1 MSVHIRKFT
10 GPVEAANACGAEIFQ
25 LLAAA
30 RKERGSAT
38 LAVSGGS
45 TPRIMFEWM
54 AKQPFDWHAVD
65 LFWVDERC
73 VPIDD
78 SQSNYRMTRES
89 LLDHVAL
96 APGQIHRIRTE
107 LIPDEAALA
116 YVEDISRTF
125 RLQPGELPAFD
136 VLQRGMG
143 PDAHTASLFPGEP
156 LIENETGIAAA
167 VWVEKLHQHR
177 VTLLPGV
184 LEKARHT
191 LCLVTGA
198 DKAEGLVRVLGKP
211 DRLHVPSQ
219 ISSAEMTWFIDDAA
233 GLTLDKIVSRS
244 GASE

>member
-1 MSVHIRKFT
+1 MSVQIKRFD
-10 GPVEAANACGAEIFQ
+10 GPVAAAEACGASIFE

-30 RKERGSAT
+30 RAERGSAS

-54 AKQPFDWHAVD
+54 ARQSFDWSGVD

-78 SQSNYRMTRES
+78 SQSNYRMTREA
-89 LLDHVAL
+89 LLDAGTI
-96 APGQIHRIRTE
+96 APARIHRVKTE
-107 LIPDEAALA
+107 LPPDEAVRE
-116 YVEDISRTF
+116 YVAEISRT
-125 RLQPGELPAFD
+125 LGLSPGELPAFD

-156 LIENETGIAAA
+156 LIEDRTGIAAA
-167 VWVEKLHQHR
+167 VWVEKFRQHR

-198 DKAEGLVRVLGKP
+198 DKAEGLRRVLQGP
-211 DRLHVPSQ
+211 RDPLHVPSQ
-219 ISSAEMTWFIDDAA
+219 ISSPDMLWFVDEAA
-233 GLTLDKIVSRS
+233 WPH
-244 GASE
+244 

>member
-1 MSVHIRKFT
+1 MSIHIKLNAS
-10 GPVEAANACGAEIFQ
+10 AAAAAEACGASIFE
-25 LLAAA
+25 LLDAA
-30 RKERGSAT
+30 RKERGWAS

-54 AKQPFDWHAVD
+54 AKQSFDWKGIE

-89 LLDHVAL
+89 LLDSGLIQPAH
-96 APGQIHRIRTE
+96 IHRVKTE
-107 LIPDEAALA
+107 LTPDEAALDYA
-116 YVEDISRTF
+116 AEIAKVF
-125 RLQPGELPAFD
+125 RLDAGVLPEFD

-143 PDAHTASLFPGEP
+143 PDMHTASLFPGEP
-156 LIENETGIAAA
+156 MIENHTGVAAA
-167 VWVEKLHQHR
+167 VWVEKFHQHR

-198 DKAEGLVRVLGKP
+198 DKAPGLKQVLHG
-211 DRLHVPSQ
+211 DRDPIHVPSQ
-219 ISSAEMTWFIDDAA
+219 ISGPEMIWFIDEAA
-233 GLTLDKIVSRS
+233 AAQLP
-244 GASE
+244 A

>member
-1 MSVHIRKFT
+1 VSVVIRKFA

-25 LLAAA
+25 LLDAA

-54 AKQPFDWHAVD
+54 AKQPFDWNGID

-89 LLDHVAL
+89 LLEHVQL
-96 APGQIHRIRTE
+96 APGQVHRIRTE
-107 LIPDEAALA
+107 LIPDEAAVA
-116 YVEDISRTF
+116 YVDDISRTF
-125 RLQPGELPAFD
+125 KLQPGELPAFD

-156 LIENETGIAAA
+156 LIENQTGIAAA
-167 VWVEKLHQHR
+167 VWVEKFRQHR

-191 LCLVTGA
+191 LCLVTAA
-198 DKAEGLVRVLGKP
+198 DKAEGLERVLHGVA

-219 ISSAEMTWFIDDAA
+219 ISSPEMVWFIDQAA
-233 GLTLDKIVSRS
+233 GARLK
-244 GASE
+244 

>member
-1 MSVHIRKFT
+1 MSVLIQKFA
-10 GPVEAANACGAEIFQ
+10 GPVEAANACGAEIFE

-38 LAVSGGS
+38 LGVSGGT

-54 AKQPFDWHAVD
+54 AKQPFDWHAID

-89 LLDHVAL
+89 LLDHIPL

-125 RLQPGELPAFD
+125 RLQPGQLPAFD

-156 LIENETGIAAA
+156 LIQNETGIAAA
-167 VWVEKLHQHR
+167 VWVEKFHQHR

-184 LEKARHT
+184 LENARNT
-191 LCLVTGA
+191 VCLVTGA
-198 DKAEGLVRVLGKP
+198 DKAEGLVRVLGAA
-211 DRLHVPSQ
+211 DRLHMPSQ
-219 ISSAEMTWFIDDAA
+219 ISSEEMTWFIDDAA
-233 GLTLDKIVSRS
+233 GANISRS
-244 GASE
+244 GASK